1 MSSSVST
8 PESFIE
14 SFPATPVKI
23 EGQPN
28 YDSLTALREVL
39 KQNAA
44 SITTERGG
52 GLHGYLGIIL
62 SDAMYA
68 TIAPANPFLLPVA
81 PANTPAIA
89 AGATAAIISEA
100 VRVHTE
106 ELRQWREYTNL
117 TAALRLQLVKSIEP
131 VYLRSQLNRHVG
143 FANRTPRQLL
153 EYLFLTYG
161 KLTPQRLSENHQ
173 AMTKPW
179 NPNMPFE
186 DLIDQIEVATDMA
199 TEGNQAY
206 TDAQVLNIA
215 YTQVYNTGLYFD
227 ECKTW
232 NAKPVADKTWENFK
246 LHFLEAQTELR
257 TQQQATSGRHGFGNW
272 AEEDKE
278 NETAIAITKL
288 AEATIQDQGA
298 FSALA
303 EANTNL
309 SKQLEEAIK
318 FITAFQAK
326 EGQGKENKTPR
337 IKHTPNTNYC
347 WSHGYRV
354 GKEHTSTTCKF
365 PKEGHKKEATRA
377 NQLGGSTAG
386 EGT

>member
-1 MSSSVST
+1 MSSTVST
-8 PESFIE
+8 PEAFIE

-28 YDSLTALREVL
+28 YDSLSALREVL

-44 SITTERGG
+44 SVSTDRGG
-52 GLHGYLGIIL
+52 GQHGYLGIIL

-68 TIAPANPFLLPVA
+68 TIAPNDAFVRPAA
-81 PANTPAIA
+81 PANTPTIPAGGTAAAIA
-89 AGATAAIISEA
+89 EA
-100 VRVHTE
+100 VRLHAD
-106 ELRQWREYTNL
+106 ELRQWREYVNL
-117 TAALRLQLVKSIEP
+117 TAALRLQLVKCIEP

-143 FANRTPRQLL
+143 YANSTPRQLL

-161 KLTPQRLSENHQ
+161 KLTPQRLSENHE

-179 NPNMPFE
+179 SPNMPFE
-186 DLIDQIEVATDMA
+186 DLIDQIEVAMDMA
-199 TEGNQAY
+199 TEGNQGYSA
-206 TDAQVLNIA
+206 AQVLNVA

-227 ECKTW
+227 ECKIW

-246 LHFLEAQTELR
+246 IHFLEAQTELR
-257 TQQQATSGRHGFGNW
+257 TQQQATSGRHGYGNW
-272 AEEDKE
+272 AEENKE
-278 NETAIAITKL
+278 NETAAAIAKL

-298 FSALA
+298 FCALA

-318 FITAFQAK
+318 CITSFTAK
-326 EGQGKENKTPR
+326 QGQGKENADKR
-337 IKHTPNTNYC
+337 KHTPNTNYC
-347 WSHGYRV
+347 WSHGFRV
-354 GKEHTSTTCKF
+354 GKDHTSTTCKF
-365 PKEGHKKEATRA
+365 PKEGHKKEATITSM
-377 NQLGGSTAG
+377 LGGSTAG